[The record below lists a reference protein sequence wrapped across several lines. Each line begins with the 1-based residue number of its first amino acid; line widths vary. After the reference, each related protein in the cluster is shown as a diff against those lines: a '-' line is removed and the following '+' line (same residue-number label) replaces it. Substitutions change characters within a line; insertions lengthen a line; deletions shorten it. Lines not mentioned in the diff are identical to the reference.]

1 MGAFQTGFQIGSS
14 AAQAALDRKERE
26 ERIKREEEERQLRL
40 RQLQLGIAEAER
52 RAENTRRADF
62 IDAEIARGVGVDPSP
77 GVVAQSPSGATA
89 VAAPAAT
96 PVATPAG
103 PAERSWMPLPVSPG
117 APPARRQA
125 DGQID
130 LGGQGVSSV
139 LPSAMPAPWEE
150 MTPEQQAQWYRE
162 NPRMAALTRGLQH
175 LWLNGTGLGRLQ
187 RVVDPVGVG
196 RAVAVADGDVGFFRP
211 DGASTS
217 RPAPSVAVIPSEMP
231 AVTPVPS
238 VQVAQAAAPTSPQ
251 PGGPVSSANPP
262 QAEATRPKY
271 SDKAMNLFR
280 MAESARLRGDRA
292 QFQSLFEKGQEQV
305 VDDVANDF
313 RKGYEGAEAQVGKA
327 IEYLNATSPG
337 ITIGEPDPK
346 TGIRQAS
353 IVQPDRKASFL
364 KLSRADQAELYAAA
378 QLMQTNPDR
387 AYKMIAGVNKTLAEV
402 VKTENEQAR
411 ALLTANNQAAA
422 YGANVRRDEA
432 TIANMERDDRRA
444 QAAVTKSDKDAQA
457 KADAAVAL
465 YRQRNPAATDAEFE
479 AVRRG
484 VITALPAAKV
494 ESTFTPNPYGGGGTA
509 TQRLP
514 DGRMVITPIG
524 SDGKPGNASTI
535 DAPGAASAAGGAA
548 GSGAAR
554 TPAASAT
561 NDDLK
566 TITTAR
572 VEDFARSKGVTVEA
586 VYKQLASVSGMTPEQ
601 LQAVVYA
608 NDARLKQ
615 QGAPT
620 PPTASAMP
628 TPQPA
633 GTPQTPVTPA
643 VDLGPSQVPARPTT
657 SSPGAGAAAASRGIA
672 GPSSQ
677 PAAAVSPS
685 APAAPAPIQMNF
697 RDASIESVAAAVTV
711 ATGRRIQVHPDV
723 KQKIT
728 LAADSLESTQQA
740 FERFV
745 QAVRK
750 EGLVVLDMPNG
761 GLLVAP
767 KRKAE
772 GSAGAR

>member
-1 MGAFQTGFQIGSS
+1 
-14 AAQAALDRKERE
+14 
-26 ERIKREEEERQLRL
+26 
-40 RQLQLGIAEAER
+40 
-52 RAENTRRADF
+52 
-62 IDAEIARGVGVDPSP
+62 
-77 GVVAQSPSGATA
+77 
-89 VAAPAAT
+89 
-96 PVATPAG
+96 
-103 PAERSWMPLPVSPG
+103 
-117 APPARRQA
+117 
-125 DGQID
+125 
-130 LGGQGVSSV
+130 
-139 LPSAMPAPWEE
+139 
-150 MTPEQQAQWYRE
+150 
-162 NPRMAALTRGLQH
+162 
-175 LWLNGTGLGRLQ
+175 
-187 RVVDPVGVG
+187 
-196 RAVAVADGDVGFFRP
+196 
-211 DGASTS
+211 
-217 RPAPSVAVIPSEMP
+217 
-231 AVTPVPS
+231 
-238 VQVAQAAAPTSPQ
+238 
-251 PGGPVSSANPP
+251 
-262 QAEATRPKY
+262 
-271 SDKAMNLFR
+271 MNLFR

-337 ITIGEPDPK
+337 ITIGEPDAK

-402 VKTENEQAR
+402 VKAENEQAR
-411 ALLTANNQAAA
+411 ALLTANNQAVA

-465 YRQRNPAATDAEFE
+465 YRQRNPAATDAEVE

-484 VITALPAAKV
+484 VITAVPTAKV

-535 DAPGAASAAGGAA
+535 DAPGAVSAPGGAA

-572 VEDFARSKGVTVEA
+572 VEDFARSKGVTVKA
-586 VYKQLASVSGMTPEQ
+586 VYKQLASVAGMTPEQ

-620 PPTASAMP
+620 PPTAMP
-628 TPQPA
+628 TSQPA
-633 GTPQTPVTPA
+633 APTQAPVTPA
-643 VDLGPSQVPARPTT
+643 VDLGPSRVPARSAAPSTAVPMEGT
-657 SSPGAGAAAASRGIA
+657 GAASASRGVMV
-672 GPSSQ
+672 PTPQ
-677 PAAAVSPS
+677 PAAPAQTPAGGSPPS
-685 APAAPAPIQMNF
+685 TAPIQMNF

-723 KQKIT
+723 RQKIT
-728 LAADSLESTQQA
+728 LAADSLESTQKA